1 MNEELNENTVGNW
14 FQDNTNLE
22 VYNKRYWNKDENF
35 QLLKSASDKMNNFFL
50 GNEKLE
56 NVFDLEK
63 WATYLAICDF
73 LYTYH
78 GTYIKS
84 VRYYYNPIIGKF
96 EPVPLMDRGRNH
108 PNFNKLSKDY
118 QIRLY

>member
-35 QLLKSASDKMNNFFL
+35 QLLKSASDKMNNFL

-56 NVFDLEK
+56 NVFDLENGHMLGNMIFFTLTTAHILK
-63 WATYLAICDF
+63 VSD
-73 LYTYH
+73 
-78 GTYIKS
+78 
-84 VRYYYNPIIGKF
+84 IIIIQ
-96 EPVPLMDRGRNH
+96 L
-108 PNFNKLSKDY
+108 
-118 QIRLY
+118 